1 MSERHPERIPRDH
14 RLRAARDFVALKAA
28 GTVFR
33 AKALVLVTLVRPGEP
48 TRIGYVASKRS
59 VGNAPQRNRAR
70 RRLREIVRRRWPR
83 LPHAG
88 FLLMLIANRH
98 TLGTSHQALAS
109 EVEFVLASAGALRP
123 ITAGSH

>member
-33 AKALVLVTLVRPGEP
+33 ARGCVLVTLARPGEQ

-83 LPHAG
+83 LPHDG
-88 FLLMLIANRH
+88 FLLMLIANRY
-98 TLGTSHQALAS
+98 TLAASHQALAS
-109 EVEFVLASAGALRP
+109 EVEHVLASAGALRP
-123 ITAGSH
+123 IASGGH

>member
-1 MSERHPERIPRDH
+1 MSERHPERISRGH
-14 RLRAARDFVALKAA
+14 RLRAVRDFAALKAA

-33 AKALVLVTLVRPGEP
+33 APACTLVTLVRPGER
-48 TRIGYVASKRS
+48 TRVGYVASKRS

-83 LPHAG
+83 LHHAG

-98 TLGTSHQALAS
+98 TLSTRHQALAS
-109 EVEFVLASAGALRP
+109 QVERVLASAGALRP
-123 ITAGSH
+123 IAAGGA